1 MDWTELGRVA
11 AENLMPI
18 ALIILVG
25 AVGGMVK
32 VGLAYLEKWTGA
44 KISQVQREMIVD
56 LAEDAVYF
64 AEEQA
69 RKAFRAGDPTPDSD
83 TKMETAFKC
92 ATDHARDLGLPEMA
106 RDRLVELIESQL
118 MKDRPYEEFVM
129 AKKVT
134 TLDDPEDTKIDL
146 PPPAKYVPHGKQIGR
161 ESAK

>member
-11 AENLMPI
+11 AENLTPV

-25 AVGGMVK
+25 VVGAATK

-44 KISQVQREMIVD
+44 KVSQVQREMLVN

-69 RKAFRAGDPTPDSD
+69 RKALRAGDPTPDSD

-92 ATDHARDLGLPEMA
+92 ATDHAKDLGLPEMA

-129 AKKVT
+129 AKKAT
-134 TLDDPEDTKIDL
+134 TIDDPEDTEVDL
-146 PPPAKYVPHGKQIGR
+146 PPPAKYAPLGKQIGG